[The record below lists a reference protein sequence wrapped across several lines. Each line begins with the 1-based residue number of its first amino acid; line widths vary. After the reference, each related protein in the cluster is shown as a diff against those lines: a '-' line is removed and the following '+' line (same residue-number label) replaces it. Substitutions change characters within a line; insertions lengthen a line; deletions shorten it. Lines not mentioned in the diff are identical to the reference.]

1 MRRLEMPEL
10 EHLRNFAA
18 AARRGGFNVPFF
30 RLDGNSGE
38 YRRTGKTNT
47 GPMNN
52 QKLACDPVDAM
63 TGYQKFENKIPI
75 YQIGRV
81 ADGYQPPPRE
91 ELGDMNEFEWGNGK
105 DPWVRI
111 DLLPFWDVESREV
124 LLFSAANQGSRDA
137 VANLVGAYINN
148 IEVHPEDL
156 NKVPLVELETDS
168 YVNKHGKKIFY
179 PIFEIVD
186 WIERPA
192 AVRRI
197 LPPPVKMLE
206 LTAAPSTTTPM
217 SEKTAVVAPPAES
230 SSPISAK
237 SDQREPVATKA
248 KPKKSG
254 GHAPASDMDDEI
266 PFAPEWRG

>member
-1 MRRLEMPEL
+1 MRCARFSKSYFGNSAFVVCPPAKNSRTYWAAYREETEMTEL

-18 AARRGGFNVPFF
+18 AARRGGFNMPFF
-30 RLDGNSGE
+30 RLDGNNGE

-47 GPMNN
+47 AAMNG
-52 QKLACDPVDAM
+52 QKLASDPPDAM
-63 TGYQKFENKIPI
+63 TGWQKFENKVPV

-91 ELGDMNEFEWGNGK
+91 QLGDLNAVHWENGK

-111 DLLPFWDVESREV
+111 DLLPFWDVDSREV

-137 VANLVGAYINN
+137 VAHLVAAYINN
-148 IEVHPEDL
+148 VEVHPEDL
-156 NKVPLVELETDS
+156 NKVPLIELETDS
-168 YVNKHGKKIFY
+168 YLNKHGKQIFI
-179 PIFEIVD
+179 PILSIID

-206 LTAAPSTTTPM
+206 LTAVP
-217 SEKTAVVAPPAES
+217 TAVPA
-230 SSPISAK
+230 
-237 SDQREPVATKA
+237 RVVC
-248 KPKKSG
+248 
-254 GHAPASDMDDEI
+254 ASR
-266 PFAPEWRG
+266 PHLG

>member
-1 MRRLEMPEL
+1 MTEL
-10 EHLRNFAA
+10 NHLRNFAA
-18 AARRGGFNVPFF
+18 AARRGGFNLPFF
-30 RLDGNSGE
+30 RLDGNNGD

-47 GPMNN
+47 AAMNG

-63 TGYQKFENKIPI
+63 TGYQKFENKIPV

-91 ELGDMNEFEWGNGK
+91 ELGDLNEFAWENGK

-124 LLFSAANQGSRDA
+124 LLFSAANKGSRDA
-137 VANLVGAYINN
+137 VAQLIEAYINN
-148 IEVHPEDL
+148 IEAHPEDL
-156 NKVPLVELETDS
+156 NKVPSLIELESDS

-179 PIFEIVD
+179 PVFSILD
-186 WIERPA
+186 WVERPT

-197 LPPPVKMLE
+197 LPPPVKLLE
-206 LTAAPSTTTPM
+206 LTAVP
-217 SEKTAVVAPPAES
+217 TAVPAAPPNDTT
-230 SSPISAK
+230 SAK
-237 SDQREPVATKA
+237 SDQRAPAAAKT

-254 GHAPASDMDDEI
+254 GRARATDMDDEI
-266 PFAPEWRG
+266 PF

>member
-1 MRRLEMPEL
+1 MPEL

-38 YRRTGKTNT
+38 YRRTSKANT
-47 GPMNN
+47 TAMNG

-63 TGYQKFENKIPI
+63 TGWQKFEKKVPI
-75 YQIGRV
+75 YHIGRV

-91 ELGDMNEFEWGNGK
+91 QLGDSNESHWENGK

-124 LLFSAANQGSRDA
+124 LLFSAANTGSRDA
-137 VANLVGAYINN
+137 VAHLVEAYISN
-148 IEVHPEDL
+148 IEAHPENL
-156 NKVPLVELETDS
+156 NKVPLIELETDS

-179 PIFEIVD
+179 PIFSILD
-186 WIERPA
+186 WIARPA

-206 LTAAPSTTTPM
+206 LTAVPAAIPATPPSDTTPAK
-217 SEKTAVVAPPAES
+217 SEQRAPPA
-230 SSPISAK
+230 A
-237 SDQREPVATKA
+237 KA
-248 KPKKSG
+248 KPKKS
-254 GHAPASDMDDEI
+254 AKLNDMDDEI
-266 PFAPEWRG
+266 PF

>member
-1 MRRLEMPEL
+1 MRRFEMPEL

-63 TGYQKFENKIPI
+63 TGYQKFEAKVPV

-81 ADGYQPPPRE
+81 ADGYQPPTRE
-91 ELGDMNEFEWGNGK
+91 QLGDLDEEFWPDGK
-105 DPWVRI
+105 DPWTRI
-111 DLLPFWDVESREV
+111 DLLPFYVDSREV

-137 VANLVGAYINN
+137 VAHLVAAYINN
-148 IEVHPEDL
+148 IEAHSEDL
-156 NKVPLVELETDS
+156 NKVPLIELETDS

-179 PIFEIVD
+179 PIFAIID
-186 WIERPA
+186 WIERPT

-197 LPPPVKMLE
+197 LPPPVKLLQ
-206 LTAAPSTTTPM
+206 LTALPTVPAKPPSDTIP
-217 SEKTAVVAPPAES
+217 
-230 SSPISAK
+230 AK
-237 SDQREPVATKA
+237 SDPRAPAVAKA
-248 KPKKSG
+248 KPKK
-254 GHAPASDMDDEI
+254 PVNFDMDDET
-266 PFAPEWRG
+266 F

>member
-1 MRRLEMPEL
+1 MRRFEMPEL

-18 AARRGGFNVPFF
+18 AARRGGFGVPFF
-30 RLDGNSGE
+30 KLDGNNGE
-38 YRRTGKTNT
+38 YRRTGKTDT
-47 GPMNN
+47 AAMNS
-52 QKLACDPVDAM
+52 QKLGCDPVDAM
-63 TGYQKFENKIPI
+63 TGYQKFENKIPV

-91 ELGDMNEFEWGNGK
+91 QLGDLDAEFWPDGK

-111 DLLPFWDVESREV
+111 DLLPFWDVESREL

-137 VANLVGAYINN
+137 VAHLVAAYINN
-148 IEVHPEDL
+148 VEVRPEDL
-156 NKVPLVELETDS
+156 SKAPLIELETDS
-168 YVNKHGKKIFY
+168 YVNKHGKRIFT
-179 PIFEIVD
+179 PIFAVID

-206 LTAAPSTTTPM
+206 LAAVPATQPSP
-217 SEKTAVVAPPAES
+217 
-230 SSPISAK
+230 AK
-237 SDQREPVATKA
+237 SDQRVPAVAKS
-248 KPKKSG
+248 KPKK
-254 GHAPASDMDDEI
+254 PVSDESSKPVSFDMGDEI